1 MTKKLIL
8 IALVGLIAASSS
20 WADRRKY
27 AFTYQNTTMPEGASE
42 IEFYQTTK
50 LDVTNSW
57 EYRIEVEQ
65 GLSPRW
71 DMSVY
76 QIFAQEEGESFKWDA
91 VQIRTRY
98 RLAPYG
104 KLFMNP
110 LLYLEYNRK
119 IDLKRQNKLEAKLL
133 FAQDFEKVN
142 LAINPV
148 YEFFWAPGDPVHE
161 FGCDIGLSYAP
172 SFRFSFGVESLFRY
186 EVLKNEE
193 NETGAYFGPGF
204 SFASG
209 NNYYT
214 FSYLWGLTD
223 DSNDARVR
231 FLMGVGL

>member
-1 MTKKLIL
+1 MKRLIL
-8 IALVGLIAASSS
+8 ITLVGLVFVSSS

-42 IEFYQTTK
+42 MEFYQTTK

-65 GLSPRW
+65 GLASGW
-71 DMSVY
+71 DLSVY
-76 QIFAQEEGESFKWDA
+76 QIFEQKESESFKWDA

-133 FAQDFEKVN
+133 FAQDFEQVN
-142 LAINPV
+142 LAVNPV
-148 YEFFWAPGDPVHE
+148 YEFFWAPGEPVHE
-161 FGCDIGLSYAP
+161 IGWDMGLSCAP

-186 EVLKNEE
+186 KVLKDNK
-193 NETGAYFGPGF
+193 NETSAYFGPAF
-204 SFASG
+204 SFSSG
-209 NNYYT
+209 ESYYT
-214 FSYLWGLTD
+214 FSYLWGMTD
-223 DSNDARVR
+223 ESNDARAR
-231 FLMGVGL
+231 FLLGVGL